1 MAGHQVARVIRGAW
15 ALPHRLSP
23 PLIGRLSG
31 TGVPPKALVLHGR
44 GCPLPGQPVPRPG
57 GRPSSAPLGRE
68 RGGKRWAPLVSTF
81 QMSTYGL
88 FVSGMWVV
96 LQPKV
101 FLLWK
106 LIFLKVRQSNL
117 SLSLTLCFQAAS
129 WGMRPVAQTW
139 CFCYTSYTQFLEGDV
154 ASPLI

>member
-1 MAGHQVARVIRGAW
+1 MAPGPCPQTVATSLRSPLRDLRSPQGSGSA
-15 ALPHRLSP
+15 RQGCSP
-23 PLIGRLSG
+23 PGL
-31 TGVPPKALVLHGR
+31 
-44 GCPLPGQPVPRPG
+44 PVPRPG
-57 GRPSSAPLGRE
+57 GRPSSAPLGRA

-106 LIFLKVRQSNL
+106 LIFLEVRQSNL

-129 WGMRPVAQTW
+129 WGMRPIAQTW
-139 CFCYTSYTQFLEGDV
+139 CFCYTSYTQFLEGNV